1 MTHADLDPA
10 SALASRPAN
19 DEEFYEQLMQQHS
32 ADISIEPHI
41 FRLDSHQAMG
51 AEMKLLRQTIATI
64 KKHVIEVWISH
75 VHQLMIDRRLVI
87 VLGVHDVYI
96 FLTYFCYTFTYL
108 LTYLLTYNLLSQCM

>member
-1 MTHADLDPA
+1 MLTLYTCVGFGGSKLWAPRTLIIMTHADLDPA

-64 KKHVIEVWISH
+64 KKHVIEV
-75 VHQLMIDRRLVI
+75 
-87 VLGVHDVYI
+87 
-96 FLTYFCYTFTYL
+96 
-108 LTYLLTYNLLSQCM
+108 